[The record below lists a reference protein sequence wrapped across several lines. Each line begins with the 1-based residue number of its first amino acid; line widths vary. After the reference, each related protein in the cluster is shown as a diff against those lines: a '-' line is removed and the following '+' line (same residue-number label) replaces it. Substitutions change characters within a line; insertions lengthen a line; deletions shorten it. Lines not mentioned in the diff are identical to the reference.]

1 MAFEDVAAF
10 DSTTGFVRLGDL
22 ITGAIVVAQ
31 RVALRVLSDPGSI
44 PGDPDIGLGLARMRN
59 ADFSPDDLKRLQSQ
73 VQAEAM
79 REQGVTRSRVS
90 VSLAGTALSVAIDL
104 LTSEGAANVTLQ
116 IDAAGAR
123 AFFS

>member
-1 MAFEDVAAF
+1 MAFQDVAAF

-22 ITGAIVVAQ
+22 ITGARVVAQ

-73 VQAEAM
+73 VQAGAM
-79 REQGVTRSRVS
+79 REQGVTRSRV
-90 VSLAGTALSVAIDL
+90 VALLAGTALSVAIDL
-104 LTSEGAANVTLQ
+104 LTSEGAASVTLQ

>member
-1 MAFEDVAAF
+1 MAFQDVSAF
-10 DSTTGFVRLGDL
+10 DSMTGFVRLGDI
-22 ITGAIVVAQ
+22 ITGARVVAQ
-31 RVALRVLSDPGSI
+31 RVAIRVFSDPGSI
-44 PGDPDIGLGLARMRN
+44 PGNRDIGLGLARMRN
-59 ADFSPDDLKRLQSQ
+59 ADFSPGDLKRLQSQ

-79 REQGVTRSRVS
+79 AEQGVTRCCAT
-90 VSLAGTALSVAIDL
+90 VSLVARTLEVAIDL